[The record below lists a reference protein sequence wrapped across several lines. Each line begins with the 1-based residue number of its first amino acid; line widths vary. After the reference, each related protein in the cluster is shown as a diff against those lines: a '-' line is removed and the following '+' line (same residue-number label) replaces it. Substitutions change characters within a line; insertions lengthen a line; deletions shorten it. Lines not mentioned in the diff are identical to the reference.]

1 MDIENEENINDKI
14 KEKYNLR
21 FVKGSR
27 GKEILIQN
35 SKYKFFCHNIKFKS
49 DIKKWRCCEY
59 KNTTK

>member
-1 MDIENEENINDKI
+1 MDIENEDNINDKI

-35 SKYKFFCHNIKFKS
+35 GKYKFFCHNYSNPI
-49 DIKKWRCCEY
+49 
-59 KNTTK
+59 